1 MVSNIPIILKY
12 FFFTLILL
20 NIKSFPLVYHAYNI
34 PLMIAVLKN
43 KNANVKRKDLFKITE
58 SKFHVLFDD
67 VSFFFIWGK
76 KR

>member
-1 MVSNIPIILKY
+1 MVSNIPVILKY

-43 KNANVKRKDLFKITE
+43 KNAKVK
-58 SKFHVLFDD
+58 
-67 VSFFFIWGK
+67 K
-76 KR
+76 KGFV